1 MSDPKDTIPYGFCHC
16 GCGEK
21 TNLAR
26 TTDPKKGWVRHQPIK
41 YVAGHNARKSPVE
54 YVIDPETGC
63 WVWQRYVSSNGYGR
77 MRIGDRLHSAHRV
90 FYSRARGPIPEGL
103 QLDHICR
110 NRKCVNP
117 DHLFLGTVKDNS
129 DDMIAKERAA
139 WQKDHSA
146 HVRAY
151 KAATIRRNPN
161 GSANSRL
168 TTAQVV
174 EIKKRLAA
182 GEKQSAISADYG
194 VCKTAITHINT
205 GRRWGHV
212 SLE

>member
-1 MSDPKDTIPYGFCHC
+1 MAIKNICKVC
-16 GCGEK
+16 GSEYLGKRKAVESGESK
-21 TNLAR
+21 YCS
-26 TTDPKKGWVRHQPIK
+26 IK
-41 YVAGHNARKSPVE
+41 CASSGKYPAFEERFVVNK
-54 YVIDPETGC
+54 ETGC
-63 WVWQRYVSSNGYGR
+63 HEWAASKAGSGYGAFSLNGKH
-77 MRIGDRLHSAHRV
+77 IGAHR
-90 FYSRARGPIPEGL
+90 YAWIKAHGQIPEGL
-103 QLDHICR
+103 LVLHRCD
-110 NRKCVNP
+110 NRACVNP

-129 DDMIAKERAA
+129 DDMIAKGRAA

-182 GEKQSAISADYG
+182 GEKQSAISTDYG
-194 VCKTAITHINT
+194 VGKTAITHINT